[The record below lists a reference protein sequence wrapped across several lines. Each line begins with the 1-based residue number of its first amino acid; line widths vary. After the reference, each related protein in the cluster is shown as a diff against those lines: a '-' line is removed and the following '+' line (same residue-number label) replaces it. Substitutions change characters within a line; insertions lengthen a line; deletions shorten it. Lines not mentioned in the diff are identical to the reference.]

1 MIKSFKCRDT
11 EALFSNKSV
20 LRFQGIERSARK
32 RLFYLNAVLSLN
44 ELKRIPGNSLEALKG
59 NRKGQ
64 YSVRIND
71 QWQICFLWADG
82 NPHDV
87 EIVDYH

>member
-11 EALFSNKSV
+11 ANLFNNKSV
-20 LRFQGIERSARK
+20 LRFQGIERTARK
-32 RLFYLNAVLSLN
+32 GLFYLNAVLSLN
-44 ELKRIPGNSLEALKG
+44 EIGRIPGNCLEALKG

-64 YSVRIND
+64 YSVLIND
-71 QWQICFLWADG
+71 QWRICFRWVDG

-87 EIVDYH
+87 ETVDFH